1 MLTNVLTGRL
11 ARGFVNRIIREIGPI
26 SDTVPD
32 FPLASA
38 ALAPLHEK
46 AQAGGSGDFSAMWA
60 GEAAPL
66 GIEMPAFEL
75 TQALAEGAQDLL
87 RKTGKN

>member
-1 MLTNVLTGRL
+1 MLTNVLTGRP
-11 ARGFVNRIIREIGPI
+11 ARGFTNRIIRELGPI
-26 SDTVPD
+26 SDTVPF

-46 AQAGGSGDFSAMWA
+46 AQAAGSGDFSAMWA

-75 TQALAEGAQDLL
+75 TQTLAEGAQSLL